1 MNCNPTLTAEEFKTV
16 HNALWELDRMVENMV
31 NGNIHEGNKLSEIAE
46 TIRAGLKGAYEQ
58 DHKAF
63 SDKSDHYADVRSKLG
78 LSNSIWSIYEVD
90 NLSDRH
96 PFEGVDRVVYKDHW
110 GDKPVSCSVNG
121 LTWAALYIAA
131 NACIRDSGD
140 RHHIYIESFEPSKE
154 DPRTLIMQTGS

>member
-1 MNCNPTLTAEEFKTV
+1 
-16 HNALWELDRMVENMV
+16 MVENMV

-63 SDKSDHYADVRSKLG
+63 SDKSDHYADVRSQLG

-110 GDKPVSCSVNG
+110 GDKPPTGLVSVGFNTIFVTGNPRCRIFYSDHFGTEAND
-121 LTWAALYIAA
+121 LTGNQSFIAGWIENNNVA
-131 NACIRDSGD
+131 NR
-140 RHHIYIESFEPSKE
+140 
-154 DPRTLIMQTGS
+154 